1 MVEMK
6 LVSLLFIQ
14 QTRVRQ
20 QHINHSLSSAKFLF
34 PLKTSLESIPT
45 IFRLQTHTGNNLQ
58 ELLSEYL
65 LHVSW

>member
-6 LVSLLFIQ
+6 LVSHPFIQ
-14 QTRVRQ
+14 QTRVR